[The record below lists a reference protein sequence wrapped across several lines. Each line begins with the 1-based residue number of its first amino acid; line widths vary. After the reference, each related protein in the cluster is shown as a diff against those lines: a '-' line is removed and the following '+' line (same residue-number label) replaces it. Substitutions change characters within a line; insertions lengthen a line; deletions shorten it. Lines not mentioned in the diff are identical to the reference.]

1 MDLEARIAKARK
13 LYNARLQESPE
24 REGKIKKDY
33 NDFLYALTSYREGKT
48 IAFIA
53 SEIGRSRCTVYSW
66 LKHAF
71 PMHLIDKT
79 KGAKKI
85 DKKKLVKSKRFAYV
99 LGFYQA
105 RARKIDRNDLSIK
118 SCKPATLDSFVENM
132 RFLFG
137 DVRVQK
143 KNSIYH
149 IGYSSTRLMEF
160 IKEITE
166 DNTRIPDYI
175 SRNKGF
181 IQAYLRGFFD
191 SRLSIT
197 HTRITIK
204 SSRFTREHPI
214 AFVSKKNQQLLLQ
227 IRNALAD
234 LGICCSSYEK
244 VLIIRRLKD
253 IERFLRLGLVSNPKY
268 ARLNKL
274 YTNHIEL
281 MKVDKN
287 GEFEKVLEEIDK
299 EKKDCQVKQQR
310 KPILSC

>member
-1 MDLEARIAKARK
+1 MDLEARIAKARE

-24 REGKIKKDY
+24 REERIKKDY

-48 IAFIA
+48 ISSIA
-53 SEIGRSRCTVYSW
+53 SEIGRCRCTVYSW

-71 PMHLIDKT
+71 PMHLIDKK

-85 DKKKLVKSKRFAYV
+85 DKEKLVKSKRFAYV

-105 RARKIDRNDLSIK
+105 RARKIDRNDLLIK
-118 SCKPATLDSFVENM
+118 SCKPATLESFVENM
-132 RFLFG
+132 HFLFG

-149 IGYSSTRLMEF
+149 IGYSSIRLMEF

-175 SRNKGF
+175 SRNKSF

-191 SRLSIT
+191 SRLNIT

-204 SSRFTREHPI
+204 SSKFTRKHPI
-214 AFVSKKNQQLLLQ
+214 VFVSKKNQQLLLQ

-234 LGICCSSYEK
+234 LGICCSLYEK
-244 VLIIRRLKD
+244 VLIIRKLKD
-253 IERFLRLGLVSNPKY
+253 IEKFLRLGLISNPKHEK
-268 ARLNKL
+268 LNKM
-274 YTNHIEL
+274 YTDHIEL
-281 MKVDKN
+281 MMVDKN
-287 GEFEKVLEEIDK
+287 GEFEKVLEEINK
-299 EKKDCQVKQQR
+299 EKQR
-310 KPILSC
+310 LQI